1 MPAIHGGLH
10 VGTGRLN
17 LYTSSMKDQSLTSS
31 PFTPPL
37 WLRNPHLQTVW
48 PTLFRKLDFEPDV
61 T

>member
-1 MPAIHGGLH
+1 
-10 VGTGRLN
+10 
-17 LYTSSMKDQSLTSS
+17 MKDQSLTSS